1 MLICS
6 SRSKLDLGHFSDG
19 PKNYTVYIYILVKIG
34 DNYEAKFTPGRS
46 KLNAKI
52 MDEAEK
58 WIA

>member
-1 MLICS
+1 MVQRTI
-6 SRSKLDLGHFSDG
+6 H
-19 PKNYTVYIYILVKIG
+19 TVYIYILVKIG